1 MALARQVAAIYV
13 RNANVQA
20 IIVMGS
26 AAEGHADFYSDL
38 DMSVYYTELPSDAE
52 LEAAR
57 QQTRGAQR
65 DWLLGDR
72 EAGAMAESY
81 PIDGVEC
88 QIVHVTIAAWER
100 DMATVLEQCDV
111 TTPLQKALSGILTCI
126 PLYGEPLVQEWK
138 AKAEDYPAKLA
149 QAMVAHYL
157 NFVPVWSKPER
168 FLDRD
173 GALWMHQI
181 LVDAEYNLI
190 GILAG
195 LNRLYYSLFQFKRMD
210 AFLNRMEIAPPD
222 LSNRLKRLLTSTP
235 PVMVAELKALVN
247 ETVDLVECHMP
258 SIDTTQMRRQLG
270 TRQQEWKRKAQWRQ
284 EKPLCDSN
292 L

>member
-1 MALARQVAAIYV
+1 MNEASTELLTLAKRIAGVYATQP
-13 RNANVQA
+13 NSQA

-38 DMSVYYTELPSDAE
+38 DMSVYYSELPAEVE
-52 LEAAR
+52 LEVAR
-57 QQTRGAQR
+57 QQNGGTERN
-65 DWLLGDR
+65 WLLGDR

-81 PIDGVEC
+81 QIDGVEC
-88 QIVHVTIAAWER
+88 QVVHVTIAAWER

-126 PLYGEPLVQEWK
+126 PLYGDPLVQNWK
-138 AKAEDYPAKLA
+138 AIAAHYPDELA

-181 LVDAEYNLI
+181 LVEAEYNLI

-195 LNRLYYSLFQFKRMD
+195 LNRLYYSTFQFKRMD
-210 AFLNRMEIAPPD
+210 AFLGKMEIAPPG
-222 LSNRLKRLLTSTP
+222 LSNRLKRLLTSEP
-235 PVMVAELKALVN
+235 HDIVDPLNALIR
-247 ETVDLVECHMP
+247 ETVDLVELHMP
-258 SIDTTQMRRQLG
+258 TIDTTQIRRQLE
-270 TRQQEWKRKAQWRQ
+270 TRQQEWKQ
-284 EKPLCDSN
+284 
-292 L
+292 